1 MSSHTGLRIGSS
13 FAIGINRDWENQFR
27 AWGSPPGEREQTRCE
42 NTVKEIRAAAFDTA
56 LTGPKIEL
64 PRIEIIAPLLALAR
78 DGSGVDVARRF
89 APATPEAGVAA
100 TTAPPTAPAPT
111 AALSTAI
118 SIAGVAL
125 SGGRVTVTDSALAKP
140 VSHMLD
146 GIVEGVYAVDRERRI
161 RPHRDMVAACERAH
175 GAGHPAP

>member
-1 MSSHTGLRIGSS
+1 MLIVSNPTAEQLSRAVQASPV
-13 FAIGINRDWENQFR
+13 ARDPLKR
-27 AWGSPPGEREQTRCE
+27 AMDILVAGG
-42 NTVKEIRAAAFDTA
+42 A
-56 LTGPKIEL
+56 LL
-64 PRIEIIAPLLALAR
+64 FFAPLLALAR

-140 VSHMLD
+140 VSHVLD
-146 GIVEGVYAVDRERRI
+146 GIEGGQLVFRRVREQQRWS
-161 RPHRDMVAACERAH
+161 
-175 GAGHPAP
+175 